1 MQFPKIKSVTA
12 IENYVLHIVFADGTE
27 GDYDISHLSG
37 KGVFKTWDTGNT
49 FDKVF
54 INPESGAISW
64 PGELDVDTINIYCAI
79 KGISVDSYLTKEHHA
94 AY

>member
-1 MQFPKIKSVTA
+1 MQFPKIKSVAA
-12 IENYVLHIVFADGTE
+12 IENYRLHIVFTDGAE

-37 KGVFKTWDTGNT
+37 KGVFKNWDTNST
-49 FDKVF
+49 FYKVF

-64 PGELDVDTINIYCAI
+64 PGELDVDTINIYCTI
-79 KGISVDSYLTKEHHA
+79 KGISVDSYLTEEHHA

>member
-1 MQFPKIKSVTA
+1 MFT
-12 IENYVLHIVFADGTE
+12 DGTE
-27 GDYDISHLSG
+27 GNYDLSHLSR
-37 KGVFKTWDTGNT
+37 KGVFKAWDIDNT
-49 FDKVF
+49 FDKAF

-64 PGELDVDTINIYCAI
+64 PGELDVDIINIYCTI

>member
-1 MQFPKIKSVTA
+1 MQFPKIKSVTT
-12 IENYVLHIVFADGTE
+12 IEKYILRIVFADGTE

-37 KGVFKTWDTGNT
+37 KGVFKAWDTDKM
-49 FDKVF
+49 FYKVF

-94 AY
+94 AH